1 MAEDPQP
8 LTLQQRIA
16 ALNAAHI
23 GRVPGEP
30 PRPSSHSTPPIV
42 PTRRPI
48 IVKQHSIN
56 NPPERSNASV
66 SVANSTIG
74 NQPAPP
80 PVVRKP
86 PPPLPNRKTS
96 REEERR
102 GSVASTVST
111 GGSSVVDTPAS
122 SRVTTTRTKST
133 DSASRVKAPAWGE
146 CQLPALPP
154 KNAHPATVTR
164 KYSEEKPKYVNRA
177 PSATSI
183 TPATTPPTTG
193 TDTRPAPPPRP
204 SLPPRF
210 PSRKA
215 ETEHREHATEQP
227 AVRKLPPMPSA
238 ESIERAKKAAFA
250 REPSQEQV
258 HHTQHDSP
266 TSVKPEP
273 TSTIVRDQPS
283 WPSRDKV
290 SLPSREA
297 VSAHVHSARDL
308 FNKHVSPVYREKT
321 NGYISRP
328 EPEVTPNHI
337 PQTQPL
343 RESLPTYN
351 SHQEQVQDIA
361 STQLAQHHQG
371 PPPIPVSSRPDLSA
385 IQATKPKLNG
395 TTASHHHHSSSSANV
410 CLVCRDFSAP
420 DHQATLFPRQQVTS
434 LQTLAHQLT
443 APFSSDTDKA
453 RAIFSWLHHNIAYD
467 VVSFFKKNVKPS
479 TPQSTFQS
487 GLAVCE
493 GYAALFCNLATYAG
507 LESVVIGGHGKGYGY
522 TALAPGSPLP
532 PYNAG
537 HAWNAVRIDDG
548 EWKLIDACWGAG
560 HVQGAGRP
568 YVKHF
573 TPEYFSMTNE
583 EFAIKHFPENKDYFF
598 LPGGRRLTWQE
609 YIVIDPARWPD
620 MVEPPTVFTNA
631 KEDYSIREK
640 SVLPRARQINVGQS
654 GMVHFQFSLLCPHW
668 TLEYQTRKGPPPVF
682 IVSVQGANGQSKDQI
697 PMDHHA
703 GPAGQGGDIWTVDI
717 PAHQL
722 GPRGQTVT
730 LFAVTSFGDRQ
741 DARGLTVREFR
752 EGKGRVGMGFV
763 GIAAWELV

>member
-1 MAEDPQP
+1 MA
-8 LTLQQRIA
+8 
-16 ALNAAHI
+16 
-23 GRVPGEP
+23 
-30 PRPSSHSTPPIV
+30 ST
-42 PTRRPI
+42 T
-48 IVKQHSIN
+48 STG
-56 NPPERSNASV
+56 
-66 SVANSTIG
+66 ANSI
-74 NQPAPP
+74 
-80 PVVRKP
+80 
-86 PPPLPNRKTS
+86 
-96 REEERR
+96 
-102 GSVASTVST
+102 
-111 GGSSVVDTPAS
+111 VDSATS
-122 SRVTTTRTKST
+122 SRVTATRTKST

-154 KNAHPATVTR
+154 KTTHPGAPTR

-183 TPATTPPTTG
+183 TPATTPQG
-193 TDTRPAPPPRP
+193 TVPETRPTPPPRP

-215 ETEHREHATEQP
+215 ETEHKEHAAEQP
-227 AVRKLPPMPSA
+227 VIRKLPPMPSTDL
-238 ESIERAKKAAFA
+238 IERAKKAAFA

-258 HHTQHDSP
+258 HHPQHASP
-266 TSVKPEP
+266 ISAKTEA
-273 TSTIVRDQPS
+273 TSTVARDQPS

-297 VSAHVHSARDL
+297 VSAHLHSARDL
-308 FNKHVSPVYREKT
+308 FNKHVSPAYRENR
-321 NGYISRP
+321 NGYVSRP
-328 EPEVTPNHI
+328 EPQATPNYVS
-337 PQTQPL
+337 QTQPAQ
-343 RESLPTYN
+343 EPPPTYV
-351 SHQEQVQDIA
+351 SHQEQIPEVA
-361 STQLAQHHQG
+361 STPIAQHHPG
-371 PPPIPVSSRPDLSA
+371 PPPVPVSSRPDLSA
-385 IQATKPKLNG
+385 IQATKPRLVNG
-395 TTASHHHHSSSSANV
+395 TTAPQHPSSFSDSV

-434 LQTLAHQLT
+434 LQNLAHQLT

-453 RAIFSWLHHNIAYD
+453 RAIFSWLHQNIAYD
-467 VVSFFKKNVKPS
+467 VVSFFNKNVKAS

-493 GYAALFCNLATYAG
+493 GYAALFSNLATYAG

-522 TALAPGSPLP
+522 SALMPGSPLP

-537 HAWNAVRIDDG
+537 HAWNAVKIDDG

-568 YVKHF
+568 YVKCF
-573 TPEYFSMTNE
+573 TPEYFSMPNE
-583 EFAIKHFPENKDYFF
+583 EFAIKHFPENKDHFF
-598 LPGGRRLTWQE
+598 LPGGRRLTWQD

-640 SVLPRARQINVGQS
+640 SVLPRARQINVGQT

-668 TLEYQTRKGPPPVF
+668 TLEHHTRKGSPPVF

-703 GPAGQGGDIWTVDI
+703 GPPGQGGDVWTVDI
-717 PAHQL
+717 PAQQL

-763 GIAAWELV
+763 GIAAWELA